1 MMDDYIRQYGKRL
14 YGLCMI
20 LCASS
25 FDADDLYQETWLRA
39 VDKYAQYDTAREFE
53 PWLTRICVNL
63 YRNRLRRFR
72 RSPVFDGFR
81 SSEEKEFA
89 MGAVPEQEKTDYSS
103 LYQAVDQLPEKLRT
117 TVILFYFEDMD
128 TETTAEVLGIPAG
141 TVKSRLNKARK
152 LLREVLTDEADL

>member
-1 MMDDYIRQYGKRL
+1 
-14 YGLCMI
+14 
-20 LCASS
+20 
-25 FDADDLYQETWLRA
+25 
-39 VDKYAQYDTAREFE
+39 
-53 PWLTRICVNL
+53 
-63 YRNRLRRFR
+63 
-72 RSPVFDGFR
+72 
-81 SSEEKEFA
+81 